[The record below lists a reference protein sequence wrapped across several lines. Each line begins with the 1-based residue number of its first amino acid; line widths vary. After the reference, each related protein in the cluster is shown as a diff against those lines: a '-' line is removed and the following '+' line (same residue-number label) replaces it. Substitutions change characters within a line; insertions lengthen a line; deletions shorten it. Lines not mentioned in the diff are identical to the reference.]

1 MRVATPDQMREA
13 DRITI
18 AGGFEGRRLMERAGE
33 GATAFIHEWMDDLG
47 QEVAHVFC
55 GKGSNGGDGFVVARL
70 LAERGIEVR
79 TFVTADL
86 SEIGGDARA
95 ALDDLLATGAEVT
108 TLRTTDDV
116 AALESV
122 IDRADVVV
130 DALLGT
136 GFEGT
141 LRDPIAALVTFLDG
155 APVDRIALD
164 IPSGVNGRTG
174 AVEGPAVHADAT
186 VTFALPKVGLLL
198 HPGRSHAGEIHV
210 VDIGI
215 RAETL
220 DEVGVRQRV
229 ATGEDLHSLLPRRAP
244 DAHKGDAGR
253 VWIVG
258 GSPGLTGAV
267 TLTATAALRSG
278 AGLVTALVP
287 GRVHDVMETKLTEAM
302 TLPLGDHDTPT
313 LEEAHVEHLLTRL
326 RKDGVNALAVGPGLS
341 SSEGAFAGAR
351 AIVRVAS
358 VPTVVDADGLNAFA
372 GRAAELRECAGP
384 RILTPHPGGAARLLD
399 GVVADVRSDVVA
411 AARALQRRTGATVVL
426 KGAPSVVVGPSDEL
440 VIGSTGNPG
449 MATGGTGDVLTGVIV
464 ALLAQGMDPEDAAAL
479 GVHLHGLAGDI
490 VAARSTVWGLVAGDL
505 VDALPEAFHALDT
518 EAEGPSWLS

>member
-13 DRITI
+13 DRLTI

-33 GATAFIHEWMDDLG
+33 GAAAFIHEWMDDLG

-55 GKGSNGGDGFVVARL
+55 GKGNNGGDGFVVARH
-70 LAERGIEVR
+70 LARHGLEVR

-86 SEIGGDARA
+86 SEVAGDARS

-108 TLRTTDDV
+108 TLRTREDV
-116 AALESV
+116 ATLEEV

-164 IPSGVNGRTG
+164 VPSGVNGRTG
-174 AVEGPAVHADAT
+174 AVEGPAIHADAT
-186 VTFALPKVGLLL
+186 VTFGLPKVGLLL

-215 RAETL
+215 RQGTL
-220 DEVGVRQRV
+220 DEAGVRQRV
-229 ATGEDLHSLLPRRAP
+229 ATGDELHALLPRRTP

-258 GSPGLTGAV
+258 GSPGMTGAV
-267 TLTATAALRSG
+267 TLAASAALRSG
-278 AGLVTALVP
+278 AGLVTAVVP
-287 GRVHDVMETKLTEAM
+287 GRIHDVMEVKLTEAI
-302 TLPLGDHDTPT
+302 TIALGDAGTAT
-313 LEEAHVEHLLTRL
+313 LGEDHVEAILDRL
-326 RKDGVNALAVGPGLS
+326 RDDRVDALAVGPGLS
-341 SSEGAFAGAR
+341 SSEEAFAAAR
-351 AIVRVAS
+351 ALVRAAPI
-358 VPTVVDADGLNAFA
+358 PTVVDADGLNAFA

-384 RILTPHPGGAARLLD
+384 RILTPHPGEAARLLD
-399 GVVADVRSDVVA
+399 GTVADVRGDVVA
-411 AARALQRRTGATVVL
+411 AARALQRRTGTTVVL

-449 MATGGTGDVLTGVIV
+449 MATGGTGDVLTGVIA
-464 ALLAQGMDPEDAAAL
+464 ALLGQGMEPDDAAVL
-479 GVHLHGLAGDI
+479 GVHVHGLAGDV
-490 VAARSTVWGLVAGDL
+490 VAAWSTVWGLVAGDL
-505 VDALPEAFHALDT
+505 VTALPEAFHALDT
-518 EAEGPSWLS
+518 EAEGPEWLS